1 MNPETRKIY
10 DRTLQNDSEATYEIK
25 VYVPHGYFKYHV
37 GSMDQALNHG
47 HVIARDGVYRRVND
61 KKEVELWKVDK
72 VKICGPGL
80 ETEYPDT
87 FVRT

>member
-1 MNPETRKIY
+1 MNKDTKLILAVLIRKEF
-10 DRTLQNDSEATYEIK
+10 DSLE
-25 VYVPHGYFKYHV
+25 YHV

-47 HVIARDGVYRRVND
+47 HVIAREGVYRRVND